1 VSRLGDVPSRLATE
15 CHDKAPIA
23 AEGWVKDAHP
33 AVLAANAQKGHPRSE
48 PAGPL
53 RGATM
58 EISDVNMSTVVKPVA
73 VAATAFG
80 ILMLPGLLAA
90 QAPTKP
96 DSARTSASGNYLAAR
111 HAVQQRDA
119 ASAAAYFRAALRS
132 DPKNPDLLQRA
143 FGSALTEGDM
153 EESFRLAERILQIN
167 KTDRD
172 AKLVLGVRALKNKQ
186 WPAARQNITQ
196 SVKGP
201 VTDLT
206 AALLIA
212 WTQYGAG
219 DSKAAIET
227 IDRLQGPDWYNI
239 FKDSHAGMLLDI
251 ANRKKEAAKRFEKV
265 HKLDGTNLR
274 VVESYGSFLSRHGT
288 KDEALDVFRGFDKA
302 LPRHPLVTTSMK
314 EVEDGQKLPPLVQ
327 SAQAGAAE
335 VLYGIGAVV
344 GRRGGEDLG
353 VAYLQLAL
361 YLEPKHPLALLS
373 LADLYE
379 TMKKPELA
387 IKVYRRIPAD
397 SPLHR
402 NAEIQLAANL
412 DSLEKTEE
420 AKDHLRKLIEENPAD
435 MEATMM
441 LGHIERSRKQY
452 ADCAVTY
459 SKVIDQLKEPT
470 RANWNVFYSRGIC
483 NERNKNWPGAEADF
497 KKSLELFPDRAD
509 VLNYLG
515 YSWVDQGVNLDEGM
529 KMIRRA
535 VEQKPDDGYIVDSLG
550 WAYYRIGNYEEAVK
564 HLERA
569 VEIRPEDP
577 TINDHLGDAYWKV
590 GRQLEA
596 HFQWSHAAALKPE
609 ADELLKIQTKMKDG
623 MPDDGP
629 GATAEQ
635 KKSDNGG

>member
-1 VSRLGDVPSRLATE
+1 M
-15 CHDKAPIA
+15 
-23 AEGWVKDAHP
+23 
-33 AVLAANAQKGHPRSE
+33 
-48 PAGPL
+48 
-53 RGATM
+53 M
-58 EISDVNMSTVVKPVA
+58 EIFDVNMSTLLKPAA

-90 QAPTKP
+90 QAPAKRDP
-96 DSARTSASGNYLAAR
+96 ARTSASGNYLAAR
-111 HAVQQRDA
+111 HALQQRDA
-119 ASAAAYFRAALRS
+119 AAASTYFRAALRS

-143 FGSALTEGDM
+143 FGAALTEGDM
-153 EESFRLAERILQIN
+153 DEAFRLAERIIQVN
-167 KTDRD
+167 KNDRD
-172 AKLVLGVRALKNKQ
+172 ARLVLGIRALKNKQ
-186 WPAARQNITQ
+186 WQTARTNIAQ
-196 SVKGP
+196 SVRGP

-206 AALLIA
+206 AALLTA

-239 FKDSHAGMLLDI
+239 FKDEHAGLILDI
-251 ANRKKEAAKRFEKV
+251 ANRKKEAARRFEKV

-274 VVESYGSFLSRHGT
+274 VAESYGSFLSRHGT
-288 KDEALDVFRGFDKA
+288 KEQALEVFGTFDKA
-302 LPRHPLVTTSMK
+302 LPRHPLVTYATK
-314 EVEDGQKLPPLVQ
+314 QVEAGQKLPPMVQ
-327 SAQAGAAE
+327 NAQAGAAE

-344 GRRGGEDLG
+344 GRRGGEELG
-353 VAYLQLAL
+353 LAYLQLAL
-361 YLEPKHPLALLS
+361 YLEPRHPLALLS

-379 TMKKPELA
+379 TMKKPQLA
-387 IKVYRRIPAD
+387 IDMYRRVPAD

-412 DSLEKTEE
+412 DSLEKTDE
-420 AKDHLRKLIEENPAD
+420 AKEHLRKLIEENPAD
-435 MEATMM
+435 IEAIMM
-441 LGHIERSRKQY
+441 LGHVERSRKQY
-452 ADCAVTY
+452 AECAQTY
-459 SKVIDQLKEPT
+459 SQVIDQIANPT

-483 NERNKNWPGAEADF
+483 HERSKNWPLAEADF
-497 KKSLELFPDRAD
+497 KKALELFPDRAD

-529 KMIRRA
+529 TMIRRA

-550 WAYYRIGNYEEAVK
+550 WAYFRLGNYDEAVK

-596 HFQWSHAAALKPE
+596 QFQWSHAAALKPE
-609 ADELLKIQTKMKDG
+609 PDELVKIQNKLKNG

-635 KKSDNGG
+635 KSKSDNGG

>member
-1 VSRLGDVPSRLATE
+1 
-15 CHDKAPIA
+15 
-23 AEGWVKDAHP
+23 
-33 AVLAANAQKGHPRSE
+33 
-48 PAGPL
+48 
-53 RGATM
+53 M
-58 EISDVNMSTVVKPVA
+58 ENFDVNLSTLIKPA
-73 VAATAFG
+73 ALAATAFG

-90 QAPTKP
+90 QSPTKP
-96 DSARTSASGNYLAAR
+96 DASRTSASGNYLAAR
-111 HAVQQRDA
+111 HAIQQRDS
-119 ASAAAYFRAALRS
+119 ASASTYLRAALRA

-143 FGSALTEGDM
+143 FGAALTQGDM
-153 EESFRLAERILQIN
+153 DETFRLAERIIQIN
-167 KTDRD
+167 KNDRD
-172 AKLVLGVRALKNKQ
+172 ARLVLGIRALKNKQ
-186 WPAARQNITQ
+186 WQTARTNIAQ
-196 SVKGP
+196 SVRGP

-212 WTQYGAG
+212 WAQYGAN
-219 DSKAAIET
+219 DSKAAIDT

-239 FKDSHAGMLLDI
+239 FKDEHAGLILDI
-251 ANRKKEAAKRFEKV
+251 ANKKKEAGRRFEKV

-274 VVESYGSFLSRHGT
+274 VVESYGSFLSRHGS
-288 KDEALDVFRGFDKA
+288 KDQALDVYGTFEKA
-302 LPRHPLVTTSMK
+302 LPRHPLVTEAVK
-314 EVEDGQKLPPLVQ
+314 KVEAGQKLPPMVQ

-344 GRRGGEDLG
+344 GRRGGEELG
-353 VAYLQLAL
+353 LAYLQLAL
-361 YLEPKHPLALLS
+361 YLEPRHPLALLS

-379 TMKKPELA
+379 TMKKPQLA
-387 IKVYRRIPAD
+387 IEMYGRVPAD

-412 DSLEKTEE
+412 DSLEKTDE
-420 AKDHLRKLIEENPAD
+420 AKEHLRKLIEENPAD
-435 MEATMM
+435 MEAIMM

-452 ADCAVTY
+452 ADCATTY
-459 SKVIDQLKEPT
+459 SRVIDQLQNPT

-497 KKSLELFPDRAD
+497 KKALELFPDRAD

-515 YSWVDQGVNLDEGM
+515 YSWVDQGINLEEGM
-529 KMIRRA
+529 NMIRRA

-550 WAYYRIGNYEEAVK
+550 WAYFRLGNYDEAVK

-596 HFQWSHAAALKPE
+596 EFQWSHAAAL
-609 ADELLKIQTKMKDG
+609 
-623 MPDDGP
+623 
-629 GATAEQ
+629 
-635 KKSDNGG
+635 

>member
-1 VSRLGDVPSRLATE
+1 
-15 CHDKAPIA
+15 
-23 AEGWVKDAHP
+23 
-33 AVLAANAQKGHPRSE
+33 
-48 PAGPL
+48 
-53 RGATM
+53 M
-58 EISDVNMSTVVKPVA
+58 EIFDVNMSTLFKPAA

-90 QAPTKP
+90 QSPVKRDT
-96 DSARTSASGNYLAAR
+96 ARTSASGNYLAAR
-111 HAVQQRDA
+111 HALQQRDA
-119 ASAAAYFRAALRS
+119 AAASAYFRAALRA

-153 EESFRLAERILQIN
+153 EESFRLAERIVQIN
-167 KTDRD
+167 KNDRD
-172 AKLVLGVRALKNKQ
+172 ARLVLGIRALKNKQ
-186 WPAARQNITQ
+186 WQQARTNIAQ
-196 SVKGP
+196 SVRGP

-206 AALLIA
+206 AALLVA
-212 WTQYGAG
+212 WSQFGAG

-239 FKDSHAGMLLDI
+239 FKDEHAGMILDL
-251 ANRKKEAAKRFEKV
+251 ANRKKEAARRFEKV

-274 VVESYGSFLSRHGT
+274 VAEAYGSFLSRQGE
-288 KDEALDVFRGFDKA
+288 KDQALDVFETFDKA
-302 LPRHPLVTTSMK
+302 LPRHPLVTHAVK
-314 EVEDGQKLPPLVQ
+314 QVEAGQKLPPLVQ

-344 GRRGGEDLG
+344 GRRGGEELG
-353 VAYLQLAL
+353 LAYLQLAL

-379 TMKKPELA
+379 TMKKPDLA
-387 IKVYRRIPAD
+387 IEAYRRVPAD

-412 DSLEKTEE
+412 DSLEKTDE
-420 AKDHLRKLIEENPAD
+420 AKDHLRKLIEENPSD
-435 MEATMM
+435 IEAIMM

-452 ADCAVTY
+452 ADCAQTY
-459 SKVIDQLKEPT
+459 SKVIDQLKNPVRT
-470 RANWNVFYSRGIC
+470 NWNVFYSRGIC
-483 NERNKNWPGAEADF
+483 HERNKNWPAAEADF
-497 KKSLELFPDRAD
+497 KKSLELYPDRAD

-515 YSWVDQGVNLDEGM
+515 YSWVDQGVNLKEGM
-529 KMIRRA
+529 DMIRRA

-550 WAYYRIGNYEEAVK
+550 WAYFRLGNFDEAVK

-590 GRQLEA
+590 GRHLEA
-596 HFQWSHAAALKPE
+596 KFQWSHAAALKPE
-609 ADELLKIQTKMKDG
+609 PEELAKIQQKLEKG

-635 KKSDNGG
+635 KVKSDNGG

>member
-1 VSRLGDVPSRLATE
+1 
-15 CHDKAPIA
+15 
-23 AEGWVKDAHP
+23 
-33 AVLAANAQKGHPRSE
+33 
-48 PAGPL
+48 
-53 RGATM
+53 M
-58 EISDVNMSTVVKPVA
+58 NMSTVVKPVA
-73 VAATAFG
+73 AAATAFG
-80 ILMLPGLLAA
+80 ILMLPGFLAA

-96 DSARTSASGNYLAAR
+96 DSSRTSASGNYLAAR

-119 ASAAAYFRAALRS
+119 ASASAYFRAALRS

-143 FGSALTEGDM
+143 FGAALTEGDM
-153 EESFRLAERILQIN
+153 EEAFRLAERILQIN

-172 AKLVLGVRALKNKQ
+172 AKLVLGVRALKSKQ
-186 WPAARQNITQ
+186 WQAARQNITQ

-239 FKDSHAGMLLDI
+239 FKDEHAGLILDI
-251 ANRKKEAAKRFEKV
+251 ANRKKEAARRFEKV

-288 KDEALDVFRGFDKA
+288 KDEALEVFRGFDKA
-302 LPRHPLVTTSMK
+302 LPRHPLVTTALK
-314 EVEDGQKLPPLVQ
+314 EVEAGQKLAPMVQ
-327 SAQAGAAE
+327 NPQAGAAE

-361 YLEPKHPLALLS
+361 YLEPRHPLALLS

-387 IKVYRRIPAD
+387 IKVYRRVPAD

-402 NAEIQLAANL
+402 NSEIQLAANL
-412 DSLEKTEE
+412 DSLEKTDE
-420 AKDHLRKLIEENPAD
+420 AKDHLRKLIAENPSD
-435 MEATMM
+435 MEAIMM

-452 ADCAVTY
+452 ADCAQTY
-459 SKVIDQLKEPT
+459 TRVIDQIPNPG
-470 RANWNVFYSRGIC
+470 RANANVFYSRGIC
-483 NERNKNWPGAEADF
+483 HERSKNWPAAEADF
-497 KKSLELFPDRAD
+497 KKSLELFPDRPD

-550 WAYYRIGNYEEAVK
+550 WAYYRIGNYDEAVK

-596 HFQWSHAAALKPE
+596 QFQWSHAAALKPE
-609 ADELLKIQTKMKDG
+609 PEELAKIQEKLKSG

>member
-1 VSRLGDVPSRLATE
+1 
-15 CHDKAPIA
+15 
-23 AEGWVKDAHP
+23 
-33 AVLAANAQKGHPRSE
+33 
-48 PAGPL
+48 
-53 RGATM
+53 M
-58 EISDVNMSTVVKPVA
+58 EIFDVNVSTLIRPAA

-90 QAPTKP
+90 QAPTKSDP
-96 DSARTSASGNYLAAR
+96 SRTSASGNYLAAR
-111 HAVQQRDA
+111 HAIQQRD
-119 ASAAAYFRAALRS
+119 SAAASTYLRAALRS

-143 FGSALTEGDM
+143 FGAALTEGNM
-153 EESFRLAERILQIN
+153 EETFRLAERIIKIN
-167 KTDRD
+167 KNDRD
-172 AKLVLGVRALKNKQ
+172 ARLVLGIRAIKNKQ
-186 WPAARQNITQ
+186 WQTARTNIAQ
-196 SVKGP
+196 SVRGP

-206 AALLIA
+206 AALLTA
-212 WTQYGAG
+212 WAQYGAK
-219 DSKAAIET
+219 DPKAALAT

-239 FKDSHAGMLLDI
+239 FKDQHAGLILDI
-251 ANRKKEAAKRFEKV
+251 GNNKKEAARRFEKV

-274 VVESYGSFLSRHGT
+274 VVESYGSFLSRHGS
-288 KDEALDVFRGFDKA
+288 KDKALEVYGTFDKA
-302 LPRHPLVTTSMK
+302 LPRHPLVTQAIK
-314 EVEDGQKLPPLVQ
+314 QVEAGTKLPPMVPD
-327 SAQAGAAE
+327 AQAGAAE

-344 GRRGGEDLG
+344 GRRGGEELG
-353 VAYLQLAL
+353 LAYLQLAL
-361 YLEPKHPLALLS
+361 YLDPRHPLALLS

-379 TMKKPELA
+379 TMKKPQLA
-387 IKVYRRIPAD
+387 IDMYRRVPAD

-435 MEATMM
+435 MEAIMM

-452 ADCAVTY
+452 TDCATTY
-459 SKVIDQLKEPT
+459 SRVIDQLENPT

-483 NERNKNWPGAEADF
+483 NERNKNWTAAEADF
-497 KKSLELFPDRAD
+497 KKALELFPDRAD

-550 WAYYRIGNYEEAVK
+550 WAYYRLGNYEEAVK

-596 HFQWSHAAALKPE
+596 EFQWSHAAALKPE
-609 ADELLKIQTKMKDG
+609 PEELLKIQAKLKNG
-623 MPDDGP
+623 LPDEAP
-629 GATAEQ
+629 SATAEQ
-635 KKSDNGG
+635 KSKSDNGG

>member
-1 VSRLGDVPSRLATE
+1 M
-15 CHDKAPIA
+15 
-23 AEGWVKDAHP
+23 
-33 AVLAANAQKGHPRSE
+33 
-48 PAGPL
+48 
-53 RGATM
+53 M
-58 EISDVNMSTVVKPVA
+58 EIFDVNMSTLLKPAA

-90 QAPTKP
+90 QAPTKRDP
-96 DSARTSASGNYLAAR
+96 ARTSASGNYLAAR
-111 HAVQQRDA
+111 HALQQRDA
-119 ASAAAYFRAALRS
+119 AAASTYFRAALRS

-143 FGSALTEGDM
+143 FGAALTEGDM
-153 EESFRLAERILQIN
+153 DEAFRLAERIIQVN
-167 KTDRD
+167 KNDRD
-172 AKLVLGVRALKNKQ
+172 ARLVLGIRALKNKQ
-186 WPAARQNITQ
+186 WQTARTNIAQ
-196 SVKGP
+196 SVRGP

-206 AALLIA
+206 AALLTA

-239 FKDSHAGMLLDI
+239 FKDEHAGLILDI
-251 ANRKKEAAKRFEKV
+251 ANRKKEAARRFEKV

-274 VVESYGSFLSRHGT
+274 VAESYGSFLSRHGT
-288 KDEALDVFRGFDKA
+288 KEQALEVFGTFDKA
-302 LPRHPLVTTSMK
+302 LPRHPLVTHATK
-314 EVEDGQKLPPLVQ
+314 QVEAGQKLPPMVQ
-327 SAQAGAAE
+327 NAQAGAAE

-344 GRRGGEDLG
+344 GRRGGEELG
-353 VAYLQLAL
+353 LAYLQLAL
-361 YLEPKHPLALLS
+361 YLEPRHPLALLS

-379 TMKKPELA
+379 TMKKPQLA
-387 IKVYRRIPAD
+387 IDMYRRVPAD

-412 DSLEKTEE
+412 DSLEKTDE
-420 AKDHLRKLIEENPAD
+420 AKEHLRKLIEENPAD
-435 MEATMM
+435 IEAIMM
-441 LGHIERSRKQY
+441 LGHVERSRKQY
-452 ADCAVTY
+452 AECAQTY
-459 SKVIDQLKEPT
+459 SQVIDQIANPT

-483 NERNKNWPGAEADF
+483 HERSKNWPLAEADF
-497 KKSLELFPDRAD
+497 KKALELFPDRAD

-529 KMIRRA
+529 TMIRRA

-550 WAYYRIGNYEEAVK
+550 WAYFRLGNYDEAVK

-596 HFQWSHAAALKPE
+596 QFQWSHAAALKPE
-609 ADELLKIQTKMKDG
+609 PDELVKIQNKLKNG

-635 KKSDNGG
+635 KSKSDNGG